1 VKDNDR
7 VRIHSFCHDLS
18 EGGGFLP
25 RAYADNGRVALRLR
39 PEDKATLTRAASLM
53 RTDLMGDIL

>member
-1 VKDNDR
+1 MKDNDR
-7 VRIHSFCHDLS
+7 VRIHSLCHDLS